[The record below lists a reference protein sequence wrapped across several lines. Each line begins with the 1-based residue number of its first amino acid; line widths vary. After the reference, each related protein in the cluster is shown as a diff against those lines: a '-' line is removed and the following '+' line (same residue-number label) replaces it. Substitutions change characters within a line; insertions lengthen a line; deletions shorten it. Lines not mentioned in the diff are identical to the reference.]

1 MGCVRRLTRR
11 SRHWMQGRVRRVC
24 LGMTAL
30 FEASPRCR
38 VIHNPPGMPTTEAE
52 PTPAALLSTPEP
64 ARALG
69 DESARLAALH
79 ALRVMDTLPEAVYDD
94 IVALA
99 AQICGT
105 PIGLVSLLDSERQ
118 WFKARVGLGPTET
131 RRDLAFCTHAI
142 ASPEPVFVVEDAT
155 HDPRFNA
162 NPLVTG
168 APHIR
173 FYAGAPILLPGGE
186 AMGTVCVI
194 DTVPRTLDA
203 AQLRALQALARQ
215 VTALFELRLRSRELE
230 QLSAQAAAER
240 ERSAEMLDIVL
251 RGSNLG
257 LWYLHV
263 PTGVVTVNERES
275 EMVGLSS
282 AQVQAGALAWREFVH
297 PDDWAKL
304 NAAIVPHLKRE
315 TPSYECEH
323 RLRHKD
329 GHWVWVLSR
338 AVVTERDALGGA
350 VRIVGTHMDITER
363 TRDRQALQRTTDLLR
378 RMGALA
384 GVGGWELDLETGR
397 VTWTDEVYRIH
408 EVAPGTAL
416 ELLSNIEFY
425 APAGRRHLLHA
436 VESAIKT
443 GMPYDLELPFIT
455 AKGRPLTVRT
465 QGEAVL
471 VDGKAVRLFGTF
483 QDITERK
490 RSEAALRLSEERL
503 SLALSSTRMAVF
515 DWDIATGR
523 VYRGVNLSVMRGGPA
538 DEVGCTIDEVQ
549 AMVHPAD
556 VLAVRAAMC
565 AVVRGETES
574 YEFEHRIRSLDDRWV
589 WINAIG
595 RVTERGPDGR
605 ALRLCGIDED
615 VSVRKAAEAAARDSL
630 RKLHTIANS
639 LPALIAH
646 IDTGQRYRFLNAQI
660 GRVFGLD
667 IAATLGRTMQEVRG
681 EAAYALLAP
690 HVEAAL
696 RGEKV
701 SFVYADQVGGSL
713 RHYQSNYIPDIDSNG
728 QVIGFHAMT
737 FDITELQETQARLEL
752 LARVDTLTGL
762 PNRRQFDERMAQV
775 MGRTR
780 RTRQPMAV
788 MYLDIDHFK
797 SINDAFG
804 HPVGD
809 AVLCE
814 FARRLEGCVRT
825 TDTVARLA
833 GDEFVILLEGIDGG
847 AEAGLIAAKVVAR
860 IRVPFNMAG
869 VPLAVTA
876 SVGVATYEGAAQT
889 AAEMLAL
896 ADRALY
902 RAKKLG
908 RDRYALV

>member
-1 MGCVRRLTRR
+1 
-11 SRHWMQGRVRRVC
+11 
-24 LGMTAL
+24 MTEPESMLAAL
-30 FEASPRCR
+30 
-38 VIHNPPGMPTTEAE
+38 PPSAAP
-52 PTPAALLSTPEP
+52 PSTPAA
-64 ARALG
+64 A
-69 DESARLAALH
+69 ESARLAALH
-79 ALRVMDTLPEAVYDD
+79 ALQVMDTLPEPVYDD

-105 PIGLVSLLDSERQ
+105 PISLVSLIDSERQ

-131 RRDLAFCTHAI
+131 RRDLAFCAHAI
-142 ASPEPVFVVEDAT
+142 ASPEPMLIVEDASL
-155 HDPRFNA
+155 DPRFNA

-173 FYAGAPILLPGGE
+173 FYAGAPIVLPGGA

-203 AQLRALQALARQ
+203 AQQRALQALARQ
-215 VTALFELRLRSRELE
+215 VTQLFELRLRSRELE

-240 ERSAEMLDIVL
+240 ARSAELLDIVL

-257 LWYLHV
+257 LWDLHV
-263 PTGVVTVNERES
+263 ATDTFTVNERERALLGFAPQEAQS
-275 EMVGLSS
+275 ELP
-282 AQVQAGALAWREFVH
+282 AWRGLVH
-297 PDDWAKL
+297 PDDWPRL
-304 NAAIVPHLKRE
+304 NAAMVPHLKRQ
-315 TPSYECEH
+315 TAFYECEH
-323 RLRHKD
+323 RMRHQQ
-329 GHWVWVLSR
+329 GHWIWVLSR
-338 AVVTERDALGGA
+338 AVVTERDARDVP
-350 VRIVGTHMDITER
+350 VRIVGTHMDISEQV
-363 TRDRQALQRTTDLLR
+363 RDRQALQRTTDLLQ

-384 GVGGWELDLETGR
+384 GVGGWELDIDTGKT
-397 VTWTDEVYRIH
+397 TWTDEVYRIH
-408 EVAPGTAL
+408 EVEPGTEL
-416 ELLSNIEFY
+416 ELLSKIEFY
-425 APAGRRHLLHA
+425 ALEARPGLLRA
-436 VESAIKT
+436 VDGAMQSGT
-443 GMPYDLELPFIT
+443 PYDLELPFIT

-523 VYRGVNLSVMRGGPA
+523 VYRGANLSVMRGGPA
-538 DEVGCTIDEVQ
+538 GEIAWTIDAVQ
-549 AMVHPAD
+549 ALIHPAD
-556 VLAVRAAMC
+556 MLAVRAAMR

-574 YEFEHRIRSLDDRWV
+574 YEVEHRIQSLDKRWI

-605 ALRLCGIDED
+605 ALRLSGIDED
-615 VSVRKAAEAAARDSL
+615 VSVRKAAEQVARDSL

-646 IDTGQRYRFLNAQI
+646 IDTEQRYRFLNAQI
-660 GRVFGLD
+660 GRVFGID
-667 IAATLGRTMQEVRG
+667 IEAALGRTMREVRG
-681 EAAYALLAP
+681 EVAYACLAP

-701 SFVYADQVGGSL
+701 SFVYADQVNGSVH
-713 RHYQSNYIPDIDSNG
+713 HYQSNYIPDRDSAG

-752 LARVDTLTGL
+752 LARIDTLTGL
-762 PNRRQFDERMAQV
+762 ANRRQFDERMAQA
-775 MGRTR
+775 MGRAR
-780 RTRQPMAV
+780 RTLQPMAV

-797 SINDAFG
+797 SINDSLG
-804 HPVGD
+804 HGVGD

-814 FARRLEGCVRT
+814 FARRLEACVRG

-833 GDEFVILLEGIDGG
+833 GDEFVILLEGIEGG
-847 AEAGLIAAKVVAR
+847 AEAGLIAAKVVAC
-860 IRVPFNMAG
+860 IRHPFDVGDA
-869 VPLAVTA
+869 PLAVTA
-876 SVGVATYEGAAQT
+876 SVGVATYEGAVQT
-889 AAEMLAL
+889 AAEVLAL